1 MALLDCTGL
10 PLLVQ
15 TMPAR
20 LFRTLLVFSLLTLG
34 AGLRAEPQEIIWG
47 TSPWPGLVNL
57 RDGQPHSG
65 IIVDLLQQVTERLP
79 QYRHRLQLVNLSRG
93 LEQLKQPAITCL
105 LPTIRT
111 PERDQLGHYVG
122 LFVAMPHQL
131 LIRSRDQAR
140 LAAGQNEVSL
150 RALLQ
155 DTRLRGG
162 LIQDRS
168 YGPSLDPLLN
178 DPAVQTRLL
187 RIQTSSAGNNL
198 FDMLEHGRIDYLLE
212 YAEVTQFVQQQGGA
226 SDLTLLPLQEA
237 STPVVSGIYC
247 SRTPAGAKV
256 IREIDDIA
264 RQPDVIAHFKQA
276 QKAYVPTTTLRHYQA
291 WLDNFFQQRGQL
303 DLTSLPR

>member
-1 MALLDCTGL
+1 
-10 PLLVQ
+10 
-15 TMPAR
+15 MPSR
-20 LFRTLLVFSLLTLG
+20 LFRALLVFSLLTLG
-34 AGLRAEPQEIIWG
+34 AELRAEPQEIIWG

-65 IIVDLLQQVTERLP
+65 IIVDLLKQVNERLP

-93 LEQLKQPAITCL
+93 LEQLKQPGTTCL

-111 PERDQLGHYVG
+111 AERDQLGHYVG

-131 LIRSRDQAR
+131 LVRSSDQAR
-140 LAAGQNEVSL
+140 FAEEQSEVSL

-155 DTRLRGG
+155 NTQLRGG

-178 DPAVQTRLL
+178 DPAVQPQLL

-237 STPVVSGIYC
+237 STPLVSGIYC
-247 SRTPAGAKV
+247 SRTHEGAALV
-256 IREIDDIA
+256 RQIDQIA
-264 RQPDVIAHFKQA
+264 RHPQVIAYFQQA
-276 QKAYVPTTTLRHYQA
+276 QKAYVPATTLQHYQA
-291 WLDNFFQQRGQL
+291 WLDNFFQQRAHL

>member
-20 LFRTLLVFSLLTLG
+20 LLRALLIFSLLTLG
-34 AGLRAEPQEIIWG
+34 AELRAEPQEIIWG

-65 IIVDLLQQVTERLP
+65 IIVDLLQQVTARLP

-93 LEQLKQPAITCL
+93 LEQLKQPGTTCL

-111 PERDQLGHYVG
+111 AERDQLGHYVG

-131 LIRSRDQAR
+131 LVRSSDQAR
-140 LAAGQNEVSL
+140 LAAGQSEVSL

-155 DTRLRGG
+155 DPQLRGG

-178 DPAVQTRLL
+178 DPAVQPQLL

-198 FDMLEHGRIDYLLE
+198 FDMLAHGRIDYLLE
-212 YAEVTQFVQQQGGA
+212 YAEVTQFLQQQGAAQGL
-226 SDLTLLPLQEA
+226 SLLPLQEA
-237 STPVVSGIYC
+237 STPLVSGIYC
-247 SRTPAGAKV
+247 SRTREGAELV
-256 IREIDDIA
+256 RQIDQIA
-264 RQPDVIAHFKQA
+264 RQPEVIAYFQQA
-276 QKAYVPTTTLRHYQA
+276 QKAYVPATTLQHYQA
-291 WLDNFFQQRGQL
+291 WLDQFFAQRGQR
-303 DLTSLPR
+303 DLTSLSQ